1 MPRFARAAAVIA
13 VAAAIVFAPAG
24 AATASPAS
32 STSPAD
38 LDDFEI
44 ESFDADWT
52 LSRDADGHAR
62 LEVRETIV
70 AVYPDFDQNKG
81 FYRDIPE
88 YRHGVQLHT
97 EVDSVVDEFGQPVP
111 YTTEYYQ
118 DFYSVGLGDDTFVRG
133 RQTYVISYR
142 QVDVVEAFAN
152 TGVDEF
158 YWDVNGTG
166 WAQPFGRVSMTLTVD
181 PSLVPAL
188 TGDFDCAV
196 LVGECDEP
204 LVMNLTADGAAVFT
218 AGSTDLV
225 PNESL
230 TVAIAF
236 EPGTFVPGEVVVA
249 PPTDDGG
256 GYEPVYRPPTF
267 WQTATPFVVG
277 PLGVVIALIAGAT
290 QGADRSRRTGASDI
304 IIPQYTPPDGLNVMV
319 AAYIAGRPERAF
331 AAQIVDLAVRGNV
344 RLLDHPDDSSA
355 PFAVELLHTNGLD
368 GLETQLVEAIF
379 GSDPQAGR
387 RIPLGSSNTKLG
399 TKLTAVY
406 RAVDKKL
413 KGDGLQD
420 TPRPT
425 ALWSVLFFLSV
436 AVVIVGGMLSISRM
450 TADGAFEATA
460 ISTAVAFFAARATY
474 ARRSTI
480 APLSDRGRETND
492 HLLGMRDYMQL
503 AEADRV
509 QMLQSPEGAERV
521 DVDDQAQL
529 VKLYER
535 LLPYA
540 VIFGIEREWSEELT
554 VKAVAANV
562 PVTWWSGSSDFS
574 SWRLNSTI
582 QHLRRA
588 TPEPPRPVVAKA
600 RSSSSGSGWGGW
612 GSGGSS
618 GGWSGSSGSSFSG
631 GSSGGSFSGGGGG
644 GGGGRG
650 R

>member
-1 MPRFARAAAVIA
+1 MPRFARVVAVVA
-13 VAAAIVFAPAG
+13 VAAAMVFVPAG
-24 AATASPAS
+24 AATASS
-32 STSPAD
+32 AD
-38 LDDFEI
+38 LDDFAI
-44 ESFDADWT
+44 ESFDAEWT
-52 LSRDADGHAR
+52 LTRDAAGHAQ
-62 LEVRETIV
+62 LAVRETIV

-97 EVDSVVDEFGQPVP
+97 QVDSVVDEFGLPVP

-118 DFYSVGLGDDTFVRG
+118 DFYSVGLGDDTYVHG
-133 RQTYVISYR
+133 RRTYVISYR
-142 QVDVVEAFAN
+142 QVDVVEAFAD
-152 TGVDEF
+152 TGADEF

-188 TGDFDCAV
+188 TGEFDCSV
-196 LVGECDEP
+196 LVSECDEP
-204 LVMNLTADGAAVFT
+204 LTMTPTPDGAAVFT
-218 AGSTDLV
+218 AASTDLV

-236 EPGTFVPGEVVVA
+236 EPGTFAPGEVVVA

-256 GYEPVYRPPTF
+256 GDYEPVYEPPTF
-267 WQTATPFVVG
+267 WQSAAPFIVG
-277 PLGVVIALIAGAT
+277 PAGVIIAFIAGAT
-290 QGADRSRRTGASDI
+290 HGADRSRRTGASDF

-344 RLLDHPDDSSA
+344 RLLDHPDDDSA

-368 GLETQLVEAIF
+368 GLETSLIESIF

-387 RIPLGSSNTKLG
+387 RIPLGSSNTTLG
-399 TKLTAVY
+399 TKLTGVY
-406 RAVDKKL
+406 RSVDKKL

-425 ALWSVLFFLSV
+425 TLWSVLFFLSV
-436 AVVIVGGMLSISRM
+436 AVVIVGGFLAFTRL
-450 TADGAFEATA
+450 AGDGAFEATA

-474 ARRSTI
+474 DRRSTV
-480 APLSDRGRETND
+480 APLSARGREKND

-503 AEADRV
+503 AEADRI

-562 PVTWWSGSSDFS
+562 PVTWWAGSSDFS

-582 QHLRRA
+582 QQLRRA

-600 RSSSSGSGWGGW
+600 KSSSSGSGWGGW

-618 GGWSGSSGSSFSG
+618 SGWSGSSGSSFSG

>member
-13 VAAAIVFAPAG
+13 VGAALVFAPAG
-24 AATASPAS
+24 AVTASQQ
-32 STSPAD
+32 D

-44 ESFDADWT
+44 ESFDADWVLT
-52 LSRDADGHAR
+52 RDADGHAH
-62 LEVRETIV
+62 LQVTETIV

-97 EVDSVVDEFGQPVP
+97 QVDSVLDEFGQPVP

-118 DFYSVGLGDDTFVRG
+118 DFYSVGLGDDTYVHG

-142 QVDVVEAFAN
+142 QVDVVEAFAD
-152 TGVDEF
+152 TGADEF

-188 TGDFDCAV
+188 TGAMDCAV

-204 LVMNLTADGAAVFT
+204 LTMTLGADGSAVFT
-218 AGSTDLV
+218 AASTDLV

-236 EPGTFVPGEVVVA
+236 TTGTFVAGEIVV
-249 PPTDDGG
+249 PPPSDDS
-256 GYEPVYRPPTF
+256 YDPVYEPPTF
-267 WQTATPFVVG
+267 WGTFGPFILG
-277 PLGVVIALIAGAT
+277 PAGIVISFIAGAT
-290 QGADRSRRTGASDI
+290 QVADRSRRTGASDI
-304 IIPQYTPPDGLNVMV
+304 IIPQYTPPDDLNVMV

-331 AAQIVDLAVRGNV
+331 AAQIVSLAVRGNV
-344 RLLDHPDDSSA
+344 RLLDHPTDSSA
-355 PFAVELLHTNGLD
+355 PFEVELLHLNGLD
-368 GLETQLVEAIF
+368 DLETKLLHAIF
-379 GSDPQAGR
+379 GHEPPPGR
-387 RIPLGSSNTKLG
+387 RIPLGSSNLTLGNKLSD
-399 TKLTAVY
+399 VY
-406 RAVDKKL
+406 RSVDKKL
-413 KGDGLQD
+413 KGDGLQG
-420 TPRPT
+420 PAKPT
-425 ALWSVLFFLSV
+425 ALWPVLFFLSV
-436 AVVIVGGMLSISRM
+436 AVVILAGFDAFWRLTTDGSFELS
-450 TADGAFEATA
+450 
-460 ISTAVAFFAARATY
+460 AVAAVFAFIAARWTY
-474 ARRSTI
+474 ERRSTV
-480 APLSDRGRETND
+480 ATLSARGREKND
-492 HLLGMRDYMQL
+492 YLLGMRDYMGL
-503 AEADRV
+503 VEEDRI

-535 LLPYA
+535 LLPFA

-554 VKAVAANV
+554 VKAAAANV
-562 PVTWWSGSSDFS
+562 PVTWWSGSNDFS

-582 QHLRRA
+582 QQLRAA
-588 TPEPPRPVVAKA
+588 TPEPPRPVVAKVK
-600 RSSSSGSGWGGW
+600 SSSSGGGW

-618 GGWSGSSGSSFSG
+618 SGWGGSSGSSFSG

>member
-1 MPRFARAAAVIA
+1 MLRFARVVAVVA
-13 VAAAIVFAPAG
+13 VAAAMVFAPAA
-24 AATASPAS
+24 AATASS
-32 STSPAD
+32 VD

-52 LSRDADGHAR
+52 LTRDAAGHAQ
-62 LEVRETIV
+62 LQVRETIV
-70 AVYPDFDQNKG
+70 AIFPEFDQNRG

-97 EVDSVVDEFGQPVP
+97 QVDSVVDEFGQPVP
-111 YTTEYYQ
+111 YTTEYYY
-118 DFYSVGLGDDTFVRG
+118 DFYSVGLGDDTFVHG

-142 QVDVVEAFAN
+142 QVDVVEAFAD
-152 TGVDEF
+152 TGADEF

-166 WAQPFGRVSMTLTVD
+166 WAQPFGSVSMTLTVD

-188 TGDFDCAV
+188 TGAMDCAV

-204 LVMNLTADGAAVFT
+204 LTMTTAPDGAAVFT

-236 EPGTFVPGEVVVA
+236 EPGTFAPGDVVVA

-256 GYEPVYRPPTF
+256 DYEPVYEPPTF
-267 WQTATPFVVG
+267 WQTATPFIVG
-277 PLGVVIALIAGAT
+277 PAGVLLAFIAGAT
-290 QGADRSRRTGASDI
+290 HGADRSRRTGASDI

-344 RLLDHPDDSSA
+344 RLLDHPDDDSS

-368 GLETQLVEAIF
+368 HLETKLVEAIF
-379 GSDPQAGR
+379 GSDPQGGR
-387 RIPLGSSNTKLG
+387 RIPLGSSNTTLG
-399 TKLTAVY
+399 TKLTDVY
-406 RAVDKKL
+406 RSVDKKL

-436 AVVIVGGMLSISRM
+436 AVVIVGGFVTFSRFVG
-450 TADGAFEATA
+450 DGAFEATA
-460 ISTAVAFFAARATY
+460 VSTVVAFFAARATY
-474 ARRSTI
+474 ARRSTV
-480 APLSDRGRETND
+480 APLSARGRDVND

-503 AEADRV
+503 AEADRI

-562 PVTWWSGSSDFS
+562 PVTWWAGSSDFS

-582 QHLRRA
+582 QQLRRA

-600 RSSSSGSGWGGW
+600 KSSSSGSGWGGFGGGW
-612 GSGGSS
+612 GTGGSS
-618 GGWSGSSGSSFSG
+618 SGWSGSSGSSFSG

>member
-1 MPRFARAAAVIA
+1 MPRFARVVATMFLGAAL
-13 VAAAIVFAPAG
+13 VFAPAG
-24 AATASPAS
+24 AATASAP
-32 STSPAD
+32 D

-44 ESFDADWT
+44 ESFDADWVLT
-52 LSRDADGHAR
+52 RDADGHAH
-62 LEVRETIV
+62 LQVTETIV

-97 EVDSVVDEFGQPVP
+97 QVDSVVDEFGQPVP

-118 DFYSVGLGDDTFVRG
+118 DFYSVGLGDDTYVHG

-142 QVDVVEAFAN
+142 QVDVVEAFAD

-166 WAQPFGRVSMTLTVD
+166 WAQPFGSVSMTLTVD

-188 TGDFDCAV
+188 TGAMDCAV

-204 LVMNLTADGAAVFT
+204 LTMTTTLDGSAAYTAA
-218 AGSTDLV
+218 STDLV

-256 GYEPVYRPPTF
+256 VYEPVYEPPTF
-267 WQTATPFVVG
+267 WQSVAPFLLG
-277 PLGVVIALIAGAT
+277 PAGVVIALIAGAT
-290 QGADRSRRTGASDI
+290 QGADRARRTGASDI

-344 RLLDHPDDSSA
+344 RLLDHPVDDAA

-368 GLETQLVEAIF
+368 SLETQLVESIF
-379 GSDPQAGR
+379 GSDPQTGR
-387 RIPLGSSNTKLG
+387 RIPLGSSNSTLG
-399 TKLTAVY
+399 TKLTGVY
-406 RAVDKKL
+406 RSVDKKL
-413 KGDGLQD
+413 NGDGLQD

-425 ALWSVLFFLSV
+425 ALWSVLFLLAV
-436 AVVIVGGMLSISRM
+436 AVVIVGGFVAFSRL
-450 TADGAFEATA
+450 AGDGAFEATA
-460 ISTAVAFFAARATY
+460 ISTVIAFFAARATY
-474 ARRSTI
+474 ARRSTV
-480 APLSDRGRETND
+480 APLSARGRETND
-492 HLLGMRDYMQL
+492 YLLGMRDYMQL
-503 AEADRV
+503 AEADRI

-554 VKAVAANV
+554 VKAAAAHV
-562 PVTWWSGSSDFS
+562 PVTWWAGSSDFS

-582 QHLRRA
+582 QHLRA
-588 TPEPPRPVVAKA
+588 STPEPPRPVVAKA
-600 RSSSSGSGWGGW
+600 KSSSSGSGWGGFGGGW
-612 GSGGSS
+612 GTGGSS
-618 GGWSGSSGSSFSG
+618 SGWSGSSGSSFSG

>member
-1 MPRFARAAAVIA
+1 MPRPVRVVATIALGAAL
-13 VAAAIVFAPAG
+13 VFAPAG
-24 AATASPAS
+24 SVTASP
-32 STSPAD
+32 TD

-44 ESFDADWT
+44 ESFDADWMLT
-52 LSRDADGHAR
+52 RDAEGHAQ
-62 LEVRETIV
+62 LQVRERIV

-97 EVDSVVDEFGQPVP
+97 QVDSVVDEFGQPVP

-118 DFYSVGLGDDTFVRG
+118 DFYSVGLGDDTYVHG

-142 QVDVVEAFAN
+142 QVDVVEAFAD

-166 WAQPFGRVSMTLTVD
+166 WAQPFGSVSMTLTVD

-188 TGDFDCAV
+188 TGAMDCAV

-204 LVMNLTADGAAVFT
+204 LTMTTTADGSAVFT
-218 AGSTDLV
+218 AASTDLV

-236 EPGTFVPGEVVVA
+236 TPGTFVPGEIVV
-249 PPTDDGG
+249 PPPGDDG
-256 GYEPVYRPPTF
+256 YDPVYQPPTF
-267 WQTATPFVVG
+267 WQTFGPFILG
-277 PLGVVIALIAGAT
+277 PAGIVISLIAGAT
-290 QGADRSRRTGASDI
+290 QVADRSRRTGASDI
-304 IIPQYTPPDGLNVMV
+304 IIPQYTPPDDLNVMV

-331 AAQIVDLAVRGNV
+331 AAQIVSLAVRGNV
-344 RLLDHPDDSSA
+344 RLLDHLTDSSA
-355 PFAVELLHTNGLD
+355 PFEVELLHLNGLD
-368 GLETQLVEAIF
+368 DLETKLLGAIF
-379 GSDPQAGR
+379 GGDPAPGR
-387 RIPLGSSNTKLG
+387 RIPLGSSNTTLG
-399 TKLTAVY
+399 TKLTDVY
-406 RAVDKKL
+406 RSVDKKL
-413 KGDGLQD
+413 KSDGLQGAAK
-420 TPRPT
+420 PT
-425 ALWSVLFFLSV
+425 LLWSVLFFLSV
-436 AVVIVGGMLSISRM
+436 AVVIGAGLDAVWRLV
-450 TADGAFEATA
+450 TDGAFELSAA
-460 ISTAVAFFAARATY
+460 AAVVAFFAAQSTY
-474 ARRSTI
+474 GRRSTV
-480 APLSDRGRETND
+480 ATLSARGRETND
-492 HLLGMRDYMQL
+492 YLLGMRDYMQL
-503 AEADRV
+503 AEEDRI
-509 QMLQSPEGAERV
+509 QMLQSPDGAERV

-540 VIFGIEREWSEELT
+540 VIFGIEREWAEELT
-554 VKAVAANV
+554 VKAAAAQV
-562 PVTWWSGSSDFS
+562 PVTWWAGSGDFS

-582 QHLRRA
+582 QQLRAA
-588 TPEPPRPVVAKA
+588 TPEPPRPVVAKVK
-600 RSSSSGSGWGGW
+600 SSSSGGGW

-618 GGWSGSSGSSFSG
+618 GGWGGSSGSSFSG

>member
-1 MPRFARAAAVIA
+1 MPRFARVVAAVA
-13 VAAAIVFAPAG
+13 VAAAMVFAPAG
-24 AATASPAS
+24 AVSAS
-32 STSPAD
+32 SLD

-44 ESFDADWT
+44 ESFDADWVLT
-52 LSRDADGHAR
+52 RDAEGHAQ
-62 LEVRETIV
+62 LQVRETIV
-70 AVYPDFDQNKG
+70 AIYPDFDQNKG

-97 EVDSVVDEFGQPVP
+97 DVDSVVDEFGQPVP
-111 YTTEYYQ
+111 YTTEYYY
-118 DFYSVGLGDDTFVRG
+118 DFFSVGLGDDTFVRG

-142 QVDVVEAFAN
+142 QVDVVAAFAD
-152 TGVDEF
+152 TGADEF

-166 WAQPFGRVSMTLTVD
+166 WAQPFGSVSVTLTVD

-188 TGDFDCAV
+188 TGEFDCAV

-236 EPGTFVPGEVVVA
+236 QPGTFVPGEVVVA

-256 GYEPVYRPPTF
+256 GDYEPVYEPPTF
-267 WQTATPFVVG
+267 WQSAAPFIVG
-277 PLGVVIALIAGAT
+277 PAGVVIAFIAGAT
-290 QGADRSRRTGASDI
+290 RGADRSRRTGASDI

-344 RLLDHPDDSSA
+344 RLLDHPDDDSA

-368 GLETQLVEAIF
+368 HLETKLVEAMF
-379 GSDPQAGR
+379 GSNPDAGR
-387 RIPLGSSNTKLG
+387 RVKLGSSNTKLG
-399 TKLTAVY
+399 TKLTDIY
-406 RAVDKKL
+406 RSVDKKL

-425 ALWSVLFFLSV
+425 ALWSVLFFLSLAV
-436 AVVIVGGMLSISRM
+436 AIVGGFVAFSRLLG
-450 TADGAFEATA
+450 DGGFEATA
-460 ISTAVAFFAARATY
+460 ISTVVAFFAARATY
-474 ARRSTI
+474 ERRSTV
-480 APLSDRGRETND
+480 APLSARGREKND
-492 HLLGMRDYMQL
+492 YLLGMRDYMQL
-503 AEADRV
+503 AEADRI

-562 PVTWWSGSSDFS
+562 PVTWWAGSSDFS

-582 QHLRRA
+582 QQLRRA

-600 RSSSSGSGWGGW
+600 KASSSGSGWGGW
-612 GSGGSS
+612 SSGSS
-618 GGWSGSSGSSFSG
+618 SSGWSGSSGSSFSG